1 MHRIYRLKTNVL
13 GQLHLMPAPPS
24 SALQTVC
31 RELAERNVHKLVSL
45 LTDEDIAA
53 LDLTGEPA
61 AAAAQRIE
69 FLHFPIVDFGLP
81 DPDAFRPEVARL
93 CDALRAGANVAI
105 HCRAG
110 IGRTGTLASCILK
123 GLGLPSDEA
132 MARVAAA
139 RGIDIPD
146 TDAQRQFIADFQ
158 IDS

>member
-1 MHRIYRLKTNVL
+1 MHQIYRVKTNVS

-24 SALQTVC
+24 AQLHSVC
-31 RELAERNVHKLVSL
+31 QALAERNVHKLVSL

-61 AAAAQRIE
+61 AAEAQGIE
-69 FLHFPIVDFGLP
+69 FIHFPIVDFGLP
-81 DPDAFRPEVARL
+81 DPDEFRPEVARL
-93 CDALRAGANVAI
+93 CDALRAGENIAI

-139 RGIDIPD
+139 RGTSIPD
-146 TDAQRQFIADFQ
+146 TDVQRQFITGFQ
-158 IDS
+158 LYR